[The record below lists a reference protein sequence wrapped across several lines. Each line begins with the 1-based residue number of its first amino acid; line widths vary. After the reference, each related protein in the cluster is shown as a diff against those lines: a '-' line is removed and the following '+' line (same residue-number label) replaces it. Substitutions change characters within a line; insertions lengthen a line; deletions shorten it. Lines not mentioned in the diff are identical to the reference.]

1 MKLTISHHI
10 KYLLVAFVNCLFAY
24 SANGQLVINKNLKL
38 HPNETSIEK
47 FSAVNNFD
55 YALIVWVTSNWS
67 NSNEEF
73 SCLIKQ
79 NNNWYITK
87 ILSPNMSGPP
97 ELVPMVI
104 KQRRLKKTQA
114 DSLMNILKPD
124 SAFRYSQSEF
134 TNLPDTCSH
143 IKDGKRTGLYGISD
157 AATYHLVE
165 ISDKKAK
172 RLFFYAPEDYLS
184 RCYPYVPEFGI
195 LRGFVN
201 SCNELWK
208 ATSKL

>member
-1 MKLTISHHI
+1 MKLTRSRHL
-10 KYLLVAFVNCLFAY
+10 KYLLVVFISCLFVY
-24 SANGQLVINKNLKL
+24 RANGQLVINKDFKL
-38 HPNETSIEK
+38 RPTDASVEK
-47 FSAVNNFD
+47 FIAVNNFD
-55 YALIVWVTSNWS
+55 YALIVWSTSNWS
-67 NSNEEF
+67 NANEQF
-73 SCLIKQ
+73 SCFIKQ

-87 ILSPNMSGPP
+87 ILSPNVSGPP

-104 KQRRLKKTQA
+104 KQTILKKTQA
-114 DSLMNILKPD
+114 DSLINILKPD
-124 SAFRYSQSEF
+124 SAFCYSQSEF

-143 IKDGKRTGLYGISD
+143 IKDGKRTGLYGIYD

-165 ISDKKAK
+165 ISNKNVK
-172 RLFFYAPEDYLS
+172 RLLFYAPEDYLS
-184 RCYPYVPEFGI
+184 RCYPYAPEFGI